1 MKALKSDLAQQI
13 LANPAASSQLRVYLA
28 RKSAQHAA
36 RKQDETSA
44 EIVHIELQG
53 VHGGARRFV
62 PVVVPKAA

>member
-28 RKSAQHAA
+28 RKSAQ
-36 RKQDETSA
+36 TSA
-44 EIVHIELQG
+44 TVPTAAVEIELPG
-53 VHGGARRFV
+53 DHGAARRFV